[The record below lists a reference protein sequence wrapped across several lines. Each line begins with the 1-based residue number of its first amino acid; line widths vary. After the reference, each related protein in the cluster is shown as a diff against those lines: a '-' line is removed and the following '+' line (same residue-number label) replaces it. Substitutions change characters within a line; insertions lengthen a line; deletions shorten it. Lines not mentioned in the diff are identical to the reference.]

1 MYFYKACDNCIEWQT
16 SFFTENVWVIMKT
29 ILFLNPIRL
38 NYGLLRND
46 YRNIFFWC
54 IFINMFSIGITKG
67 FKAKRCGSFSEM
79 KENECKDVV
88 QRKNHAVEILEVKEI
103 LSLKKD
109 MHQTFVLIHEKYI
122 IFIYCFQHIFTF
134 VSLF

>member
-1 MYFYKACDNCIEWQT
+1 
-16 SFFTENVWVIMKT
+16 
-29 ILFLNPIRL
+29 
-38 NYGLLRND
+38 
-46 YRNIFFWC
+46 
-54 IFINMFSIGITKG
+54 
-67 FKAKRCGSFSEM
+67 M

-103 LSLKKD
+103 VSLKKD

-134 VSLF
+134 VSLFKMVNIVDLLLNHNYNAVSKKPYYGCMYTSWYICKFTI